1 MNELLVQQL
10 EESTLD
16 EVFTLLEPHLKQTKV
31 QGREMAVQTLRT
43 TLKTFMVNYDFA
55 GGLRDSD
62 GGDAS
67 SFKPAP
73 YIIGSLVP
81 R

>member
-16 EVFTLLEPHLKQTKV
+16 EVFTLLEPHLKQAKV

-55 GGLRDSD
+55 GLRDSD
-62 GGDAS
+62 GGDSS